1 MAGGE
6 MIPPALT
13 REHVLAAIDRIERQG
28 IPAGRS
34 SRGCELRYS
43 GHRYPPKLVIS
54 VVVWL
59 KFAAMAEGARLA
71 TRQLWGRA

>member
-28 IPAGRS
+28 FLLVVAVEAANCATQAIGIHQS
-34 SRGCELRYS
+34 S
-43 GHRYPPKLVIS
+43 
-54 VVVWL
+54 
-59 KFAAMAEGARLA
+59 
-71 TRQLWGRA
+71 